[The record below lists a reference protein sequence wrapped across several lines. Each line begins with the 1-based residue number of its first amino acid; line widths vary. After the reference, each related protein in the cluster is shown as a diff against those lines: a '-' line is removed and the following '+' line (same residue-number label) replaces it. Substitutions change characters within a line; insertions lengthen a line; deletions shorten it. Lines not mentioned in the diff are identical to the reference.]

1 MAGIWDWDGRIAVF
15 CFCFAFWP
23 ARPLISRVSFVQH
36 AFPGLAVPASQS
48 IAQARSCF
56 FPIGTALICSCA
68 ISQSNSI
75 LQRVRTKA
83 AGSKATAASRPSSV
97 ARALLEK
104 EPELHCVVFALMRQE
119 RPTGRCKCVRMNIGG
134 GGGGREE
141 GGGAN
146 KQTNQKRKKKS

>member
-1 MAGIWDWDGRIAVF
+1 MAGLP
-15 CFCFAFWP
+15 CFAFVLLFLS
-23 ARPLISRVSFVQH
+23 ASPLISRVSFLQH

-48 IAQARSCF
+48 IAQITSCF

-97 ARALLEK
+97 ARAHLEK
-104 EPELHCVVFALMRQE
+104 APELHCVVFALMRQE
-119 RPTGRCKCVRMNIGG
+119 RPTDRCKCVRMNRYWGW
-134 GGGGREE
+134 RWRWRRRRRS
-141 GGGAN
+141 
-146 KQTNQKRKKKS
+146 KQKKKN